1 MKKRTMTVVLAGILA
16 AALGLSAGA
25 ADNAGIA
32 DGVLDVGYGAAIDT
46 LTPFRSNVAN
56 DAPYMINLYESL
68 GLTNSDGELELWVA
82 KSWTTEDYFTYDIEI
97 YDYVTDSAG
106 NNITADDIVWF
117 IEEAKTRGL
126 KPCFTKV
133 ESVEKTGDYTIRLKM
148 NTNMIGSFD
157 AVMLATFAVSKDAFL
172 ASENEFATQAVT
184 TSAYEVTEFVA
195 SATLKF
201 ERRDDYWQDI
211 ELLPKAVRPQVQSCK
226 YHIITEASQMGI
238 ALETNVIDVAIQ
250 MDNSTAIQFI
260 DNPDFHVEITDG
272 TKGWTL
278 FFSGSEERPAG
289 RDEKLCQ
296 AICYAIDTEAMVVGL
311 CNSAEYGD
319 VMADPCGQGLIGF
332 DPEWKNEDYYSYN
345 PEKAKE
351 ILAESDYNG
360 ETLSILCSSATF
372 NQRMAQMIQA
382 YCGAVGINVELN
394 SLDIAGVMAIRLD
407 GSQYDMFINTIQG
420 PFLADHWSIRYD
432 PAAYSTGDGTSR
444 HDYELAELLYKTW
457 TVEGYTK
464 ENIDEVHDY
473 LRDHAIAYGL
483 INPKIFTVWNNEC
496 GLEEEV
502 IETLGYIAPTA
513 SKWTIF

>member
-25 ADNAGIA
+25 ANNAGIA

-184 TSAYEVTEFVA
+184 LS
-195 SATLKF
+195 L
-201 ERRDDYWQDI
+201 I
-211 ELLPKAVRPQVQSCK
+211 
-226 YHIITEASQMGI
+226 HI
-238 ALETNVIDVAIQ
+238 
-250 MDNSTAIQFI
+250 
-260 DNPDFHVEITDG
+260 
-272 TKGWTL
+272 
-278 FFSGSEERPAG
+278 
-289 RDEKLCQ
+289 
-296 AICYAIDTEAMVVGL
+296 
-311 CNSAEYGD
+311 
-319 VMADPCGQGLIGF
+319 
-332 DPEWKNEDYYSYN
+332 
-345 PEKAKE
+345 
-351 ILAESDYNG
+351 
-360 ETLSILCSSATF
+360 
-372 NQRMAQMIQA
+372 
-382 YCGAVGINVELN
+382 
-394 SLDIAGVMAIRLD
+394 
-407 GSQYDMFINTIQG
+407 
-420 PFLADHWSIRYD
+420 
-432 PAAYSTGDGTSR
+432 
-444 HDYELAELLYKTW
+444 
-457 TVEGYTK
+457 
-464 ENIDEVHDY
+464 
-473 LRDHAIAYGL
+473 
-483 INPKIFTVWNNEC
+483 
-496 GLEEEV
+496 
-502 IETLGYIAPTA
+502 
-513 SKWTIF
+513 